1 MNTRT
6 TVHHETAAPAAA
18 PHPRRWAAL
27 AVLSA
32 SLLLIV
38 MDVTILNVAL
48 PAISADLRP
57 DAVSLLWMVDIYP
70 LVVSGLLVTVSALA
84 DRWGRKRMLI
94 SGFTLFGL
102 ASAAILAVDSTP
114 GVIAVRALLGVG
126 GAMIMPSR
134 LRQLLC
140 CRTAVGDLQ
149 PANANTIS
157 LP

>member
-6 TVHHETAAPAAA
+6 TVHHETAARITPSGAAA

-57 DAVSLLWMVDIYP
+57 DASAC
-70 LVVSGLLVTVSALA
+70 SGWSTST
-84 DRWGRKRMLI
+84 RWW
-94 SGFTLFGL
+94 S
-102 ASAAILAVDSTP
+102 P
-114 GVIAVRALLGVG
+114 GCW
-126 GAMIMPSR
+126 SR
-134 LRQLLC
+134 
-140 CRTAVGDLQ
+140 
-149 PANANTIS
+149 
-157 LP
+157 